1 MINNCVL
8 GNSLSCSDELEA
20 KCLRTTSSLKKAK
33 KYVKKAEINS
43 AIESDIPPT
52 HATEIE
58 KVSNKDKAEKSLEH
72 LGNISMRFENLVLD
86 LQEIKKNQ
94 AEILVFTASHREAKN
109 HIVLPNV
116 RTFVFPLESTDDII
130 KMETNLTEEGFA
142 SDLVVHLAMVGQT
155 TLNGT
160 ITAVMKKVFS
170 RTLAVQYSARGRKN
184 KLNFSALKLCD
195 VVVKAIRVNFPKGT
209 QLDIMKRISVVL
221 AQSGDWNGGKKQRN
235 IKYPTELDYI
245 QLIQNEDIIISMDP
259 DLLTEDQ

>member
-1 MINNCVL
+1 
-8 GNSLSCSDELEA
+8 
-20 KCLRTTSSLKKAK
+20 
-33 KYVKKAEINS
+33 
-43 AIESDIPPT
+43 
-52 HATEIE
+52 
-58 KVSNKDKAEKSLEH
+58 
-72 LGNISMRFENLVLD
+72 
-86 LQEIKKNQ
+86 
-94 AEILVFTASHREAKN
+94 
-109 HIVLPNV
+109 
-116 RTFVFPLESTDDII
+116 
-130 KMETNLTEEGFA
+130 
-142 SDLVVHLAMVGQT
+142 
-155 TLNGT
+155 
-160 ITAVMKKVFS
+160 MKKVFS